1 MREKKAIERK
11 NRKNEKNLCRNI
23 AILKYDL
30 YSCSQRTERLSLCQ
44 KLLFQLWLI
53 PQETSPLL
61 CLHLK
66 NTGTKPVL
74 LENVTTSCNC
84 TAVKY
89 SRQPILPGKT
99 TYLTVYYNGKNYDAG
114 HFKKSIDINSTAENS
129 TLRLFISGTTTK

>member
-1 MREKKAIERK
+1 M
-11 NRKNEKNLCRNI
+11 RNI
-23 AILKYDL
+23 YVVILIFLSMACAVAAKEQKGYL
-30 YSCSQRTERLSLCQ
+30 SVKNSNFNFGLFPKKQVRSCVFILQ
-44 KLLFQLWLI
+44 
-53 PQETSPLL
+53 
-61 CLHLK
+61 

-89 SRQPILPGKT
+89 SSTTYSAYGKT
-99 TYLTVYYNGKNYDAG
+99 AYLTVYYNGKNYDAG

>member
-1 MREKKAIERK
+1 MVCAVAAKEQKGYLSVKNSNFNFGSFPKKQVRA
-11 NRKNEKNLCRNI
+11 CVF
-23 AILKYDL
+23 IL
-30 YSCSQRTERLSLCQ
+30 Q
-44 KLLFQLWLI
+44 
-53 PQETSPLL
+53 
-61 CLHLK
+61 
-66 NTGTKPVL
+66 NTGTKTVL

-99 TYLTVYYNGKNYDAG
+99 AYLTVYYNGKNYDAG

>member
-1 MREKKAIERK
+1 MRKIYV
-11 NRKNEKNLCRNI
+11 
-23 AILKYDL
+23 AILLFLSMTCTVAAKEQKGYL
-30 YSCSQRTERLSLCQ
+30 SVKNSYFNFGSFPKKQVRSCV
-44 KLLFQLWLI
+44 FI
-53 PQETSPLL
+53 
-61 CLHLK
+61 LK

-99 TYLTVYYNGKNYDAG
+99 TYLTVYY
-114 HFKKSIDINSTAENS
+114 KKSIDINSTAENS